1 MNLIELT
8 VFAFSAATCLRLLFY
23 RRGSARFKRHISL
36 LAWLLIV
43 VTGSIALCVLTG
55 KLNAAQIHPLGILLL
70 CCLTAATW
78 YAKGN
83 IAQLIRLIRGH
94 QWN

>member
-1 MNLIELT
+1 MNIIELT
-8 VFAFSAATCLRLLFY
+8 VFTFSAATCLRLIFY

-55 KLNAAQIHPLGILLL
+55 KVTAAQLHPVGILML
-70 CCLTAATW
+70 CYLTALTW

-83 IAQLIRLIRGH
+83 IVELIRLIRGQ

>member
-8 VFAFSAATCLRLLFY
+8 VFTFSAATCLRLIFY

-43 VTGSIALCVLTG
+43 ITGSIALCVLTG
-55 KLNAAQIHPLGILLL
+55 KVTAAQMHPLGILLL
-70 CCLTAATW
+70 CYLAGATW
-78 YAKGN
+78 WAKGN
-83 IAQLIRLIRGH
+83 IAQLIRLIRGQ